1 MKLLKYFLFFILIN
15 NCKQK
20 TQYQNQIKDDV
31 IFLSSDSLEGRE
43 TGKKGE
49 KIAAE
54 YIKKR
59 FVEFGLDPAGS
70 SDYYQNFNFKNN
82 TNPHEEKKF
91 TTEEADSSI
100 TATNVI
106 GYINNNAKNTIVI
119 GAHYDHLGY
128 GNENSLHRSEKSK
141 IHNGADDNA
150 SGVAMLI
157 DLANKLQ
164 FGKIIAKNN
173 NYLFIAFSGEE
184 IGLLGSN
191 YFTKNP
197 TIDISNINYMI
208 NMDMVGRLKKE
219 DSSLA
224 IYGTGTSPIFTQ
236 TINSNNSKFKII
248 QKESGVGPSDH
259 TSFYLNDIPVLHF
272 FTGQHED
279 YHKPSDDYQKIN
291 FEGMHM
297 ISDYIFSIIKDL
309 DDNEKLTF
317 KKTKNESEEVPRFK
331 VSLGVVPDYLFDGEG
346 LRIDGISD
354 GRPAQIAGLIKGDVV
369 IKMGDNKIKDM
380 MGYMKALSNFEK
392 GNTTEIIINRKGEKI
407 KKSITF

>member
-150 SGVAMLI
+150 SGVSLML
-157 DLANKLQ
+157 DLAAKL
-164 FGKIIAKNN
+164 KDNINN

-184 IGLLGSN
+184 LGLLGSN
-191 YFTKNP
+191 FFVKNH
-197 TIDISNINYMI
+197 S
-208 NMDMVGRLKKE
+208 R
-219 DSSLA
+219 
-224 IYGTGTSPIFTQ
+224 
-236 TINSNNSKFKII
+236 
-248 QKESGVGPSDH
+248 
-259 TSFYLNDIPVLHF
+259 
-272 FTGQHED
+272 
-279 YHKPSDDYQKIN
+279 
-291 FEGMHM
+291 
-297 ISDYIFSIIKDL
+297 
-309 DDNEKLTF
+309 
-317 KKTKNESEEVPRFK
+317 
-331 VSLGVVPDYLFDGEG
+331 
-346 LRIDGISD
+346 
-354 GRPAQIAGLIKGDVV
+354 
-369 IKMGDNKIKDM
+369 
-380 MGYMKALSNFEK
+380 
-392 GNTTEIIINRKGEKI
+392 
-407 KKSITF
+407 